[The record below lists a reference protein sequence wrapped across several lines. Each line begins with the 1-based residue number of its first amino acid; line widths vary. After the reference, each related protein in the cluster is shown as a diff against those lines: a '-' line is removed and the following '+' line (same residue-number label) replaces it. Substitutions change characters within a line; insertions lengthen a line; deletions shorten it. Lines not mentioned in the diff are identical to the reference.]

1 MTLRSFAG
9 TLSER
14 ESALLKT
21 LFEHLDAIAALR
33 IAEGSIHP
41 ESALAGLH
49 ELARAVALLG
59 PAPAGPFWPA
69 LSAEVAKAVSVSHP
83 DEMKPNMT
91 HRITVVIHDQTLL
104 CYQAAARQLQRR
116 LGEAAPSVEE
126 LIAYELTSK
135 RTVKSI
141 MDEYTDSQR
150 RARR

>member
-1 MTLRSFAG
+1 MT
-9 TLSER
+9 
-14 ESALLKT
+14 
-21 LFEHLDAIAALR
+21 H
-33 IAEGSIHP
+33 
-41 ESALAGLH
+41 
-49 ELARAVALLG
+49 
-59 PAPAGPFWPA
+59 APAAPSDASQNTFGSLANAESNAPGGPLRPA
-69 LSAEVAKAVSVSHP
+69 LSAETAQAVSVSHP

-91 HRITVVIHDQTLL
+91 RRITVVIHDQTLL

-141 MDEYTDSQR
+141 MDDYTDSQR

>member
-1 MTLRSFAG
+1 V
-9 TLSER
+9 
-14 ESALLKT
+14 
-21 LFEHLDAIAALR
+21 
-33 IAEGSIHP
+33 GSINP
-41 ESALAGLH
+41 ERGWGGLIYLAGGG
-49 ELARAVALLG
+49 AILG
-59 PAPAGPFWPA
+59 PAPPARFWPA
-69 LSAEVAKAVSVSHP
+69 LSAETAQAVSVSHP

-91 HRITVVIHDQTLL
+91 RRITVVIHDQTLL

-141 MDEYTDSQR
+141 MDDYTDSQR

>member
-1 MTLRSFAG
+1 
-9 TLSER
+9 
-14 ESALLKT
+14 
-21 LFEHLDAIAALR
+21 
-33 IAEGSIHP
+33 
-41 ESALAGLH
+41 
-49 ELARAVALLG
+49 
-59 PAPAGPFWPA
+59 
-69 LSAEVAKAVSVSHP
+69 
-83 DEMKPNMT
+83 MKPNMT
-91 HRITVVIHDQTLL
+91 RRITVVIHDQTLL